1 MLALSTTA
9 RAIPRAR
16 AVSHGLLLSDST
28 PRTEAASALRARHSQ
43 RARPA
48 AAMRAARFAVAAAL
62 ACAGA
67 ATGEGCVAGR
77 GTFAPAPVPCVHD
90 ANTALQQWYDACFNT
105 TDRND
110 AETIIYR
117 AYGAGGTGTLEATP
131 SRECTLAGQ
140 RLVAHECFGLLF
152 PRRLHNSHVYVSAFQ
167 WSGLSAAEADSA
179 NNCSTTLFGNQG
191 DPQNPTVELSCL
203 AEAGSVTYHYPGS
216 LGNVTVNIAASGECA
231 SGSDPHVTVWLDGGG
246 GFDVLDAGGDLVL
259 RDAYMDQSADNER
272 MPARSRA
279 LCAGEQLQIVLQ
291 APTTV
296 YTYMGALSWR
306 IHCSDGTPVN
316 QPPLPPPVQYEEPP
330 AAPQQPA
337 ATPNTP
343 PPRDPASPQGPVS
356 DGPDAQAAIPP
367 PGPPTAPPRDSEGV
381 SSPAARRTARPSA
394 LVAALLAEVLAALA
408 VSLATPPLL

>member
-1 MLALSTTA
+1 MVSTCPQRAAVLRQPLPPYAPFGEPSRRKCSACSTHPNLGRA
-9 RAIPRAR
+9 RPLHYGACHRAR
-16 AVSHGLLLSDST
+16 AASWPPPQRLD
-28 PRTEAASALRARHSQ
+28 PRTEAASAPRAR
-43 RARPA
+43 RAPPA
-48 AAMRAARFAVAAAL
+48 ARRGHARAPPSAAL
-62 ACAGA
+62 AAPEQP
-67 ATGEGCVAGR
+67 EGCAAGR
-77 GTFAPAPVPCVHD
+77 GAFAPAPVPCVHD
-90 ANTALQQWYDACFNT
+90 ANTALQQWYGACFNT

-167 WSGLSAAEADSA
+167 WSGLSAAEANSA

-203 AEAGSVTYHYPGS
+203 ADAGSVTYHYPGS

-246 GFDVLDAGGDLVL
+246 GFDVLDGRGLCPARRLHGSEL
-259 RDAYMDQSADNER
+259 DNER

-296 YTYMGALSWR
+296 YTYMARSRGASTAR
-306 IHCSDGTPVN
+306 MARERTRCRFRHQCNTKPRG
-316 QPPLPPPVQYEEPP
+316 
-330 AAPQQPA
+330 AA
-337 ATPNTP
+337 
-343 PPRDPASPQGPVS
+343 
-356 DGPDAQAAIPP
+356 
-367 PGPPTAPPRDSEGV
+367 
-381 SSPAARRTARPSA
+381 AARCDPEHAASA
-394 LVAALLAEVLAALA
+394 
-408 VSLATPPLL
+408 